1 MPAGFTVVLS
11 WRGEKEEGVNG
22 QVFFFCELIFFFVN
36 WQVFFFCEL
45 AGIFFLSL
53 NTEGSIFYFMIHLSH
68 VLNFFLK
75 KKF

>member
-22 QVFFFCELIFFFVN
+22 
-36 WQVFFFCEL
+36 QVFFFCEL